1 VGDRARR
8 LTLGLGL
15 WACACGEPT
24 LDETVEDFLRRVER
38 VTETQVA
45 AAYTPT
51 VQSYPPLRELRLETT
66 DLRIGLLDFV
76 DLQGC
81 GLQVLIGERNSSLGR
96 VMPPSQRLLYEHRLT
111 RELDACITALVSA
124 GEEADLVTDLRRI
137 AGTKAQELP
146 LVFWNATF
154 AAPEMGELFSL
165 AGPPLPRAGPD
176 VGAATQALEWL
187 GDLPARLGDSSL
199 VLTSEALERRYQALQ
214 AARAGGDLLRAMDRL
229 TWGLSSVAATL
240 EARRAQR
247 PLCFRATPSQQGEIL
262 HNVFR
267 EIYGGRVQPALAR
280 VHREGGRLLT
290 AAGRLREGQS
300 VEAEAFALWAA
311 RHLSLRGEG
320 AWPRFEGAITQ
331 HAAAWQGVFD
341 ECGLSAGEG

>member
-1 VGDRARR
+1 MGRVVRR
-8 LTLGLGL
+8 LSLLVGLF
-15 WACACGEPT
+15 ACACGEPR

-51 VQSYPPLRELRLETT
+51 VQSYPPLRQLRLETT

-111 RELDACITALVSA
+111 RELEACINALA
-124 GEEADLVTDLRRI
+124 RTGDDAELLAALRRI
-137 AGTKAQELP
+137 AETKARELP

-154 AAPEMGELFSL
+154 AAPEMGHLFSL

-176 VGAATQALEWL
+176 GGAATQALEWL
-187 GDLPARLGDSSL
+187 ADLPPRLGDSSL
-199 VLTSEALERRYQALQ
+199 VLESEKLERRYQALQ

-240 EARRAQR
+240 EGRRQQR
-247 PLCFRATPSQQGEIL
+247 PLCFRATPSSQGEIL

-267 EIYGGRVQPALAR
+267 EIYGHRVQPALAR
-280 VHREGGRLLT
+280 VHREGGRLL
-290 AAGRLREGQS
+290 AAADRLRARQG
-300 VEAEAFALWAA
+300 VGAEAFNPWATE
-311 RHLSLRGEG
+311 HLSLQGEG
-320 AWPRFEGAITQ
+320 AWSRFEGAIAR
-331 HAAAWQGVFD
+331 HAAAWQGMFD
-341 ECGLSAGEG
+341 ECGLRLAD